1 MAHKIFLSRYTKK
14 EIIKNTDPKPPALK
28 SFLTASWL
36 NLAMANYE
44 VPSSLLRPF
53 LPLKTELDLF
63 NGICYMSLVAFRFWN
78 TRIRGVAV
86 PLHANFEEINL
97 RFYVRYKESDIWKR
111 GVVFIKEIVPRAAI
125 SFIANTF
132 YQERYETM
140 PTRSQVEALPGSLWV
155 KYMWGKKYSNEI
167 IVDAHPVSRPVITGS
182 VEEFITEHYW
192 GYTQQK
198 GNTTKEY
205 KVDHPQ
211 WNVHT
216 VNNYNIVCDFGKLY
230 GPAFSILQQMQ
241 PLSVL
246 LAQGSAVTI
255 YNGKKI

>member
-1 MAHKIFLSRYTKK
+1 MAYKIFLSPGAQQKIKK
-14 EIIKNTDPKPPALK
+14 PGDPALPALK
-28 SFLTASWL
+28 PFLTASWL

-44 VPSSLLRPF
+44 VPPSLLQPF
-53 LPLKTELDLF
+53 LPLKTELDFF
-63 NGICYMSLVAFRFWN
+63 NGICYTSLVAFRFWN
-78 TRIRGVAV
+78 TRIRGIAV
-86 PLHANFEEINL
+86 PLHTNFEEINL
-97 RFYVRYKESDIWKR
+97 RFYVRYKEGNIWKR

-140 PTRSQVEALPGSLWV
+140 PTRSQVKTLPGSLSV
-155 KYMWGKKYSNEI
+155 KYQWGKKYSNEI
-167 IVDAHPVSRPVITGS
+167 TVDAHPVSHPIVTGS
-182 VEEFITEHYW
+182 FEEFITEHYW
-192 GYTQQK
+192 GYAQQK
-198 GNTTKEY
+198 DNTTKEY
-205 KVDHPQ
+205 KVDHPR

-246 LAQGSAVTI
+246 LARGSAVTI